1 MRYLV
6 VGLCIT
12 FLATACATGDG
23 DDALPTA
30 SSQPVTAATVE
41 PLPTAAAA
49 DSTSTTMT
57 ATTASAA
64 VASTSTTQ
72 PGSSNRNTTGG
83 ESTTQSGGSVVTL
96 RILTESIRLP
106 WRSGSW
112 TIDEFGYESQFAV
125 LRNGEH
131 LFGIYPEPDGAGAP
145 IPGTGQL
152 PFTEADIVAFCADRM
167 NSLGS
172 DGSALDFTSTV
183 EEVRFMGQPA
193 MMSVCV
199 GPSEGRIEHAFV
211 ELFFGMDASTG
222 QWIEL
227 WASNHEW
234 DDIDAEDVAAFA
246 PILREFVAAHSGA

>member
-1 MRYLV
+1 MVRYLV
-6 VGLCIT
+6 LGVCFT
-12 FLATACATGDG
+12 FLTAACTTDGGATS
-23 DDALPTA
+23 PTA

-41 PLPTAAAA
+41 PPATTSSAH
-49 DSTSTTMT
+49 STSTTTT
-57 ATTASAA
+57 ATTASPT
-64 VASTSTTQ
+64 VASTSTTE
-72 PGSSNRNTTGG
+72 PASSNRNMTGD
-83 ESTTQSGGSVVTL
+83 ESGDTVVTL
-96 RILTESIRLP
+96 RILTEGVRLP

-125 LRNGEH
+125 LRNGDH

-167 NSLGS
+167 NSLGPN
-172 DGSALDFTSTV
+172 GSALDFASTV
-183 EEVRFMGQPA
+183 EEVRFMGRPA

-211 ELFFGMDASTG
+211 ELFFGIDASAG

-234 DDIDAEDVAAFA
+234 EDIDAEDVAAFA
-246 PILREFVAAHSGA
+246 PVFREFVAAHSGA